1 MFTTLSRHGIKHV
14 LKRATTS
21 ISKTASTTRHL
32 SMTMDD
38 VQNFDPFNPTD
49 EHQAL
54 RDMVRQFAVNEVDPQ
69 RLEHDREEKF
79 NHELF
84 KKCGELGLLGVTTS
98 VDYGG
103 SGMDATAANIVH
115 EELSQADPAF
125 CLSYLAH
132 SMLFVN
138 NLNQNGS
145 HEQKLKFLPDTCSGA
160 KIGGMGMSEPSY
172 GTDVLGLQTTAK
184 KDSNGDYI
192 LNGQKMWITN
202 SYVTNPETG
211 EAELGDVYLVY
222 ARTGGPGAK
231 GLSLFLVEK
240 GMEGFSLGQTIR
252 DKSGMRASN
261 TGELVF
267 QDVKIPKENLVGDEN
282 GATVCMMRNLEIER
296 VVLGAMATGIARRSI
311 DVMGKY
317 SEERIAFGKPIAEF
331 GQIQKYVSDSYAKY
345 MAGRSYL
352 YNVSN
357 NMDLSKP
364 GNRLDTDGVK
374 LFTTTMGKEVAD
386 NAIQVLG
393 GYGYCGEYQV
403 EQLWRDAKLLEIGGG
418 TLESHQKNMA
428 RDLRKGVPENK

>member
-1 MFTTLSRHGIKHV
+1 MLAHLSRTAARA
-14 LKRATTS
+14 LKRTTTTAPPTRQFATTMEEL
-21 ISKTASTTRHL
+21 IS
-32 SMTMDD
+32 
-38 VQNFDPFNPTD
+38 FDPFNPTE

-79 NHELF
+79 NHALF
-84 KKCGELGLLGVTTS
+84 KKCGELGLLGVTTD
-98 VDYGG
+98 VEYGG

-125 CLSYLAH
+125 CLAYLAH

-138 NLNQNGS
+138 NLNQNGT
-145 HEQKLKFLPDTCSGA
+145 HEQKLRFLPDACSGA
-160 KIGGMGMSEPSY
+160 TIGGMGMSEPAY
-172 GTDVLGLQTTAK
+172 GTDVLGLQTTAT
-184 KDSNGDYI
+184 KDSNGDYV

-202 SYVTNPETG
+202 SYVNNPETG
-211 EAELGDVYLVY
+211 EAELGDIYLVY

-240 GMEGFSLGQTIR
+240 GMEGFSFGQAIR

-317 SEERIAFGKPIAEF
+317 SEDRVAFGKPIAEF

-357 NMDLSKP
+357 SMDLSKP

-418 TLESHQKNMA
+418 TLESHQKNMS
-428 RDLRKGVPENK
+428 RDLRKGIPENK

>member
-1 MFTTLSRHGIKHV
+1 MMLSTLTKQLQR
-14 LKRATTS
+14 LKPR
-21 ISKTASTTRHL
+21 
-32 SMTMDD
+32 SMTRNLSSITMED
-38 VQNFDPFNPTD
+38 VKNFDPFNPTE

-84 KKCGELGLLGVTTS
+84 KKCGDLGLLGVTTS
-98 VDYGG
+98 VEYGG

-138 NLNQNGS
+138 NLNQNGT

-184 KDSNGDYI
+184 KDDNGDYI

-202 SYVTNPETG
+202 SYVMNDQG
-211 EAELGDVYLVY
+211 EAELGDVYLIY

-240 GMEGFSLGQTIR
+240 GMEGFSFGQAIR

-261 TGELVF
+261 TGELVME
-267 QDVKIPKENLVGDEN
+267 DVHVPKENLVGEEN

-317 SEERIAFGKPIAEF
+317 SQERVAFGQPIAEF

-357 NMDLSKP
+357 KMDLDKP

-386 NAIQVLG
+386 SAIQVLG

-418 TLESHQKNMA
+418 TLESHQKNMS
-428 RDLRKGVPENK
+428 RDLRKGIPDDK

>member
-1 MFTTLSRHGIKHV
+1 MLGVVGPCRGAGDGRSLVSIYSRRLHRGGNTERCQVIAGHDPFPGGQLSLLKPPQNIAQTNPETQSNPFGTTAMMLQISRV
-14 LKRATTS
+14 LQRSAR
-21 ISKTASTTRHL
+21 TTRNL
-32 SMTMDD
+32 RKVSTMEEIRS
-38 VQNFDPFNPTD
+38 FDPFNPTE

-98 VDYGG
+98 VEYGG

-138 NLNQNGS
+138 NLNQNGT
-145 HEQKLKFLPDTCSGA
+145 HEQKMRFLPDTCSGA

-184 KDSNGDYI
+184 KDDNGDYI

-202 SYVTNPETG
+202 SYVNNPDTG
-211 EAELGDVYLVY
+211 EAELGDIYLVY

-240 GMEGFSLGQTIR
+240 GMEGFSLGQAIR

-296 VVLGAMATGIARRSI
+296 VVLGAMATGIAR
-311 DVMGKY
+311 
-317 SEERIAFGKPIAEF
+317 
-331 GQIQKYVSDSYAKY
+331 
-345 MAGRSYL
+345 
-352 YNVSN
+352 
-357 NMDLSKP
+357 
-364 GNRLDTDGVK
+364 
-374 LFTTTMGKEVAD
+374 
-386 NAIQVLG
+386 
-393 GYGYCGEYQV
+393 
-403 EQLWRDAKLLEIGGG
+403 
-418 TLESHQKNMA
+418 
-428 RDLRKGVPENK
+428 

>member
-38 VQNFDPFNPTD
+38 VQKFEPFNPTD

-393 GYGYCGEYQV
+393 GDGYCGEYQV

>member
-1 MFTTLSRHGIKHV
+1 MMLSTLTKQLQR
-14 LKRATTS
+14 LKPR
-21 ISKTASTTRHL
+21 
-32 SMTMDD
+32 SMTRNLSSITMED
-38 VQNFDPFNPTD
+38 VKNFDPFNPTE

-84 KKCGELGLLGVTTS
+84 KKCGDLGLLGVTTS
-98 VDYGG
+98 VEYGG

-138 NLNQNGS
+138 NLNQNGT

-184 KDSNGDYI
+184 KDDNGDYI

-202 SYVTNPETG
+202 SYVMNDQG
-211 EAELGDVYLVY
+211 EAELGDVYLIY

-240 GMEGFSLGQTIR
+240 GMEGFSFGQAIR

-261 TGELVF
+261 TGELVME
-267 QDVKIPKENLVGDEN
+267 DVHVPKENLVGEEN

-317 SEERIAFGKPIAEF
+317 SQERVAFGQPIAEF

-357 NMDLSKP
+357 KMDLDKP

-418 TLESHQKNMA
+418 TLESHQKNMS
-428 RDLRKGVPENK
+428 RDLRKGIPDDK

>member
-1 MFTTLSRHGIKHV
+1 
-14 LKRATTS
+14 
-21 ISKTASTTRHL
+21 
-32 SMTMDD
+32 
-38 VQNFDPFNPTD
+38 
-49 EHQAL
+49 
-54 RDMVRQFAVNEVDPQ
+54 
-69 RLEHDREEKF
+69 
-79 NHELF
+79 
-84 KKCGELGLLGVTTS
+84 
-98 VDYGG
+98 
-103 SGMDATAANIVH
+103 MDATAANIVH
-115 EELSQADPAF
+115 EELSQGDPAF

-138 NLNQNGS
+138 NLNQNGT
-145 HEQKLKFLPDTCSGA
+145 HEQKMKFLPDMCSGA

-172 GTDVLGLQTTAK
+172 GTDVLGLQSTATK
-184 KDSNGDYI
+184 TADGDYI

-202 SYVTNPETG
+202 SYVMNEAG
-211 EAELGDVYLVY
+211 EAELGDAYLVY

-240 GMEGFSLGQTIR
+240 GMEGFSFGQAIR

-267 QDVKIPKENLVGDEN
+267 EDVHIPKENLVGEEN

-296 VVLGAMATGIARRSI
+296 VVLGAMATGLARRSI

-317 SEERIAFGKPIAEF
+317 SSERKAFGSAIAEF

-357 NMDLSKP
+357 SMDLDTP

-374 LFTTTMGKEVAD
+374 LFCTTMGKEVAD
-386 NAIQVLG
+386 SAIQVLG

-418 TLESHQKNMA
+418 TLESHQKNMS
-428 RDLRKGVPENK
+428 RDLRKGIPEDK

>member
-1 MFTTLSRHGIKHV
+1 MMLSSLTKQLQR
-14 LKRATTS
+14 LKPR
-21 ISKTASTTRHL
+21 
-32 SMTMDD
+32 SMTRNLSSITMED
-38 VQNFDPFNPTD
+38 VKNFDPFNPTE

-84 KKCGELGLLGVTTS
+84 KKCGDLGLLGVTTS
-98 VDYGG
+98 VEYGG

-138 NLNQNGS
+138 NLNQNGT

-184 KDSNGDYI
+184 KDDNGDYI

-202 SYVTNPETG
+202 SYVMNDQG
-211 EAELGDVYLVY
+211 EAELGDVYLIY

-240 GMEGFSLGQTIR
+240 GMEGFSFGQAIR

-261 TGELVF
+261 TGELVME
-267 QDVKIPKENLVGDEN
+267 DVHVPKENLVGEEN

-317 SEERIAFGKPIAEF
+317 SQERVAFGQPIAEF

-357 NMDLSKP
+357 KMDLDKP

-386 NAIQVLG
+386 SAIQVLG

-418 TLESHQKNMA
+418 TLESHQKNMS
-428 RDLRKGVPENK
+428 RDLRKGIPDDK

>member
-1 MFTTLSRHGIKHV
+1 MLSTLTKQLQR
-14 LKRATTS
+14 LKPR
-21 ISKTASTTRHL
+21 
-32 SMTMDD
+32 SMTRNLSSITMED
-38 VQNFDPFNPTD
+38 VKNFDPFNPTE

-84 KKCGELGLLGVTTS
+84 KKCGDLGLLGVTTS
-98 VDYGG
+98 VEYGG

-138 NLNQNGS
+138 NLNQNGT

-184 KDSNGDYI
+184 KDDNGDYI

-202 SYVTNPETG
+202 SYVMNDQG
-211 EAELGDVYLVY
+211 EAELGDVYLIY

-240 GMEGFSLGQTIR
+240 GMEGFSFGQAIR

-261 TGELVF
+261 TGELVME
-267 QDVKIPKENLVGDEN
+267 DVHVPKENLVGEEN

-317 SEERIAFGKPIAEF
+317 SQERVAFGQPIAEF

-357 NMDLSKP
+357 KMDLDKP

-386 NAIQVLG
+386 SAIQVLG

-418 TLESHQKNMA
+418 TLESHQKNMS
-428 RDLRKGVPENK
+428 RDLRKGIPDDK

>member
-1 MFTTLSRHGIKHV
+1 MMQISRA
-14 LKRATTS
+14 LQRSAR
-21 ISKTASTTRHL
+21 TTRNL
-32 SMTMDD
+32 RMVSTMEEIRS
-38 VQNFDPFNPTD
+38 FDPFNPTE

-98 VDYGG
+98 VEYGG

-138 NLNQNGS
+138 NLNQNGT
-145 HEQKLKFLPDTCSGA
+145 HEQKMRFLPDTCSGA

-184 KDSNGDYI
+184 KDDNGDYI

-202 SYVTNPETG
+202 SYVNNPDTG
-211 EAELGDVYLVY
+211 EAELGDIYLVY

-240 GMEGFSLGQTIR
+240 GMEGFSLGQAIR

-296 VVLGAMATGIARRSI
+296 VVLGAMATGIAR
-311 DVMGKY
+311 
-317 SEERIAFGKPIAEF
+317 
-331 GQIQKYVSDSYAKY
+331 
-345 MAGRSYL
+345 
-352 YNVSN
+352 
-357 NMDLSKP
+357 
-364 GNRLDTDGVK
+364 
-374 LFTTTMGKEVAD
+374 
-386 NAIQVLG
+386 
-393 GYGYCGEYQV
+393 
-403 EQLWRDAKLLEIGGG
+403 
-418 TLESHQKNMA
+418 
-428 RDLRKGVPENK
+428 

>member
-1 MFTTLSRHGIKHV
+1 MMLSTLTKQLQR
-14 LKRATTS
+14 LKPR
-21 ISKTASTTRHL
+21 
-32 SMTMDD
+32 SMTRNLSSITMED
-38 VQNFDPFNPTD
+38 VKNFDPFNPTE

-84 KKCGELGLLGVTTS
+84 KKCGDLGLLGVTTS
-98 VDYGG
+98 VEYGG

-138 NLNQNGS
+138 NLNQNGT

-184 KDSNGDYI
+184 KDDNGDYI

-202 SYVTNPETG
+202 SYVMNDQG
-211 EAELGDVYLVY
+211 EAELGDVYLIY

-240 GMEGFSLGQTIR
+240 GMEGFSFGQAIR

-261 TGELVF
+261 TGESVME
-267 QDVKIPKENLVGDEN
+267 DVHVPKENLVGEEN

-317 SEERIAFGKPIAEF
+317 SQERVAFGQPIAEF

-357 NMDLSKP
+357 KMDLDKP

-386 NAIQVLG
+386 SAIQVLG

-418 TLESHQKNMA
+418 TLESHQKNMS
-428 RDLRKGVPENK
+428 RDLRKGIPDDK